1 MRAPGTDGWGCKVG
15 HSPVSTRC
23 SAVTDVWVR
32 LDGLTFSTR
41 TPPPDLMEF
50 LVISLAVNLAG
61 SYQPPAAGKL
71 ELDLTPVGHAPGY
84 IFTLLF
90 LLSSS

>member
-1 MRAPGTDGWGCKVG
+1 MRAPGTNGWGCKVG

-32 LDGLTFSTR
+32 LDGLTLSTR

-61 SYQPPAAGKL
+61 SYQPPAF
-71 ELDLTPVGHAPGY
+71 DLAPVGHAPGY